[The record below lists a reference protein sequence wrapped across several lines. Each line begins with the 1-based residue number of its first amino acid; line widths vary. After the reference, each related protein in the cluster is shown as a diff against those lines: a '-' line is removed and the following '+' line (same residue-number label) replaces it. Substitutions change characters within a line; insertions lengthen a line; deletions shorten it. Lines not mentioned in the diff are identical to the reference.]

1 MPPEI
6 YITIKAIEYKP
17 YPYNTV
23 FIIPAGTKV
32 NKAENLP
39 AGKFWAR
46 KWYGMDKYALS
57 HYDNYGFLLE
67 REEVMLVK

>member
-6 YITIKAIEYKP
+6 Y
-17 YPYNTV
+17 
-23 FIIPAGTKV
+23 
-32 NKAENLP
+32 KAENLP

-67 REEVMLVK
+67 REEVMLCK